1 MFRQYT
7 DCVKRLFQQLF
18 LRVNLFMTHALSTN
32 ALSKTYS
39 NGFEALKAVDLK
51 IEKGDFFALLGSNGA
66 GKTTAIGIICG
77 LITSTSG
84 SVEIDGLDQ
93 DKNINEV
100 KRKIGLMPQEFN
112 FNPHE
117 PNIEILINQAGYFG
131 INRKEA
137 TLRAETLLKKVN
149 LWDRRLEVPQ
159 SLSGG
164 MKRRLML
171 ARALM
176 HNPEIL
182 ILDEPTAGVDVEIR
196 RSMWGF
202 LKQLNQEGL
211 TIILTTHYLEEA
223 ESMCRN
229 IAILDEGEIVAQSS
243 MQALLKK
250 AKHQVL
256 IFECVE
262 SLSDNIKINHC
273 ECEVLDT
280 HTLQITLPASTTIST
295 VITKLLLQNISVANI
310 RSAQN
315 RLENLFLSLTSKAG
329 E

>member
-1 MFRQYT
+1 
-7 DCVKRLFQQLF
+7 
-18 LRVNLFMTHALSTN
+18 MTLALSTN

-39 NGFEALKAVDLK
+39 NGFEALKALDLK
-51 IEKGDFFALLGSNGA
+51 VEKGDFFALLGSNGA

-77 LITSTSG
+77 LIKSSSG

-93 DKNINEV
+93 KKYINEG

-137 TLRAETLLKKVN
+137 KIRAEELLKKVD

-196 RSMWGF
+196 RSMWRF
-202 LKQLNQEGL
+202 LKQLNQGGL

-229 IAILDEGEIVAQSS
+229 IAILSEGEIVAQSS
-243 MQALLKK
+243 MKDLLKK
-250 AKHQVL
+250 AKHQIL
-256 IFECVE
+256 ILECVE
-262 SLSDNIKINHC
+262 NLPKDVSIKYC
-273 ECEVLDT
+273 ECEVLDG
-280 HTLQITLPASTTIST
+280 HTLQVTLPESTSISD
-295 VITKLLLQNISVANI
+295 VITKLLLQNITVAHI

-315 RLENLFLSLTSKAG
+315 RLEGLFLSLTSRDN
-329 E
+329 

>member
-1 MFRQYT
+1 
-7 DCVKRLFQQLF
+7 
-18 LRVNLFMTHALSTN
+18 MTPALCTK

-51 IEKGDFFALLGSNGA
+51 VEKGDFFALLGSNGA

-77 LITSTSG
+77 LINSSSG
-84 SVEIDGLDQ
+84 FVEVDGLDQ
-93 DKNINEV
+93 RKNVRDV

-131 INRKEA
+131 INRKDA
-137 TLRAETLLKKVN
+137 TIRAEELLKKVN
-149 LWDRRLEVPQ
+149 LWGRRREVPQ

-176 HNPEIL
+176 HNPDIL

-196 RSMWGF
+196 RSMWHF
-202 LKQLNQEGL
+202 LKQLNREGL

-243 MQALLKK
+243 MKALLKK
-250 AKHQVL
+250 AQHQVL

-262 SLSDNIKINHC
+262 SLPDTIRIKNC
-273 ECEVLDT
+273 ECEILDEYS
-280 HTLQITLPASTTIST
+280 LQVSLPESTTISD
-295 VITKLLLQNISVANI
+295 VVTKLFLQNISVANV
-310 RSAQN
+310 RLAQN
-315 RLENLFLSLTSKAG
+315 RLENLFLSLTSKAN
-329 E
+329 